1 MIWHSSICSLF
12 LFITFFLFFL
22 VSLIRHS
29 FDIHLCFD
37 SSLRW
42 RISETKM
49 ADSPEKITKT
59 KKFEVSFQCKTKY
72 NTTWFSQE
80 NSKSP
85 NHEFQVRGSFFLPK
99 ICTKNILFIH
109 DFANDL
115 VRNCNSV
122 THQKREKEKHA
133 EFFYSEND
141 IINDIM

>member
-1 MIWHSSICSLF
+1 
-12 LFITFFLFFL
+12 
-22 VSLIRHS
+22 
-29 FDIHLCFD
+29 
-37 SSLRW
+37 
-42 RISETKM
+42 M
-49 ADSPEKITKT
+49 ADSPEKTTKT

-99 ICTKNILFIH
+99 ICTKNVLFIH

-133 EFFYSEND
+133 QFFYSEND